1 MTKRLTRRTLLRG
14 AGGIALALPLLEAM
28 QPRRLRAQSEA
39 LPRRILFLFQAN
51 GDETK
56 ARFAEPGERN
66 FQLGE
71 FLKPLEPYRDELLFV
86 NRLHRRF
93 HELPQTERADN
104 HQQGGSSLAPWCS
117 GSGSFPIG
125 GTEDQTIGYVEGPSA
140 DYAIGDRVIA
150 ENPSVAHRH
159 LVYRVGG
166 KGNNIWN
173 LHAHAGPAGA
183 QSPVPPE
190 TDPYAAYAR
199 LFSFEDHAA
208 PQAELRARLRKRQ
221 SALDLVQS
229 ELESLRT
236 HVGSADRRKIEQH
249 AEAVRDIER
258 TLSGERNDTSACAAL
273 ELGEA
278 IDPYSDDQHAIVGE
292 LFFKISAL
300 AFACDLTRSI
310 QFNWSGNTSNRVYRE
325 LGLSQGHHDISHDS
339 TEEAF
344 ANIRR
349 IHAHLWAQNTKFY
362 ELLKATPDGD
372 GTLWDHTLVVH
383 WNELGQGDSHSIN
396 DALVVLA
403 GGAHGYFEPGR
414 LIDYENKASFSDMLV
429 TCFHYM
435 GFDDVSEF
443 GDPRLRLNGELTGV
457 RA

>member
-28 QPRRLRAQSEA
+28 QPRRLRAASEA
-39 LPRRILFLFQAN
+39 SPRRILFLFQAN
-51 GDETK
+51 GDETR
-56 ARFAEPGERN
+56 ARFAETGERD

-71 FLKPLEPYRDELLFV
+71 FLRPLEPYRDELVFI

-93 HELPQTERADN
+93 HELPQVERADN
-104 HQQGGSSLAPWCS
+104 HQQGGSSLAPWRS

-150 ENPSVAHRH
+150 EDPGVAHRH

-173 LHAHAGPAGA
+173 LHSHAGPVGE

-199 LFSFEDHAA
+199 LFSFEDDAA
-208 PQAELRARLRKRQ
+208 SQAELRARVRKRQ
-221 SALDLVQS
+221 SALDVIQS
-229 ELESLRT
+229 ELSSLRT
-236 HVGSADRRKIEQH
+236 QVSNADQRKIEQH

-258 TLSGERNDTSACAAL
+258 TLSGERSDTSGCAAL
-273 ELGEA
+273 EIGEA
-278 IDPYSDDQHAIVGE
+278 IDPYSDDQHAVVGE

-300 AFACDLTRSI
+300 AFACDLTRSV

-339 TEEAF
+339 TDEAF
-344 ANIRR
+344 ADIRR
-349 IHAHLWAQNTKFY
+349 IHSHLWTQNTKFY
-362 ELLKATPDGD
+362 ELLKATPDGE

-443 GDPRLRLNGELTGV
+443 GDSRLRLNGELTGV
-457 RA
+457 RS